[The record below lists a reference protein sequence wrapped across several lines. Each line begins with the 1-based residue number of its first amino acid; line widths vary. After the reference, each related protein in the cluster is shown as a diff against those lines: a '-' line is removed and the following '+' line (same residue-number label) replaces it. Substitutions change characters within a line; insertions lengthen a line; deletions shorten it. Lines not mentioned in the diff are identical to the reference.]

1 MSNTYQL
8 TQQIH
13 QQVHRI
19 AEEKGIKFEIENY
32 KYLYP
37 KDKFSFKD
45 QRTILDEDDNFYLS
59 YRYNEEG
66 YSPTPLIDSEKQI
79 KQILVAVK
87 NILGLNVDWS
97 VIKRDLKLLQFVS
110 ISTDFSTFYLNEV
123 NSKVYAFGKKSY
135 LEGRIQAL
143 KESQAEA
150 LCQKWLD
157 GLEPMFETNPDQVLG
172 ELLEI
177 LKGI

>member
-1 MSNTYQL
+1 MAASIRL
-8 TQQIH
+8 
-13 QQVHRI
+13 
-19 AEEKGIKFEIENY
+19 
-32 KYLYP
+32 
-37 KDKFSFKD
+37 
-45 QRTILDEDDNFYLS
+45 
-59 YRYNEEG
+59 
-66 YSPTPLIDSEKQI
+66 
-79 KQILVAVK
+79 
-87 NILGLNVDWS
+87 
-97 VIKRDLKLLQFVS
+97 IKRDLKLLQFVS